1 MVALIVVFFCLAL
14 CASLS
19 ANIWLSRWTDKAKV
33 KEEGNN
39 TSSSSS
45 SSGSQIF
52 NMNIYSAL
60 GITQGNQVCL
70 GNFLY
75 SSFSIFEVFLR
86 LLCSWLKTLPHIL
99 LVENY
104 IGLS

>member
-1 MVALIVVFFCLAL
+1 MVALIVVFFCLTL

-19 ANIWLSRWTDKAKV
+19 TNIWLSKWTDKAKV

-39 TSSSSS
+39 TSSSS

-60 GITQGNQVCL
+60 GIAQGNQVCL

-75 SSFSIFEVFLR
+75 SSFSIFEGFLR
-86 LLCSWLKTLPHIL
+86 LLCSWPKSLLHIL